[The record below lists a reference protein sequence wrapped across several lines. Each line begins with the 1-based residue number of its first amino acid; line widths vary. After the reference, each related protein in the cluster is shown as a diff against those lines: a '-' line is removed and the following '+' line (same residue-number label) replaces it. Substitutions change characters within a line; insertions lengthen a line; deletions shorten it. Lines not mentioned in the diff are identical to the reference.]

1 MPDTD
6 PSLDVFGKLVTER
19 LRDTAVEK
27 FEALSRG
34 KLKAPSLQSLQVAL
48 ASLNPRERE
57 IVRRC
62 LVSSID
68 SAIHDFLF
76 SLQEGEYE
84 GTSVQVVVGGSDV
97 NELSDGLQGEPYG
110 NEGWISRFSKFGV
123 PPEEA

>member
-1 MPDTD
+1 M
-6 PSLDVFGKLVTER
+6 
-19 LRDTAVEK
+19 
-27 FEALSRG
+27 
-34 KLKAPSLQSLQVAL
+34 
-48 ASLNPRERE
+48 NPRERE

-68 SAIHDFLF
+68 SAIHAFLF

-84 GTSVQVVVGGSDV
+84 GKSVQVVVAGSDV
-97 NELSDGLQGEPYG
+97 NELSDGLHGEPYG